1 MPKAS
6 EVAAELRKF
15 ADRLDIEPNTEIVQA
30 NIHFSHSF
38 ASNPKQSFMAL
49 ARLMPRP
56 IVKKDGYNKDILEIS
71 HSSEAVNIA
80 AWVEK
85 VHTCIMV
92 KPAQDAVYECEPL
105 LSDAEL
111 ATVEA

>member
-15 ADRLDIEPNTEIVQA
+15 ADRLDREPDENVVKPYIY
-30 NIHFSHSF
+30 FSHSF
-38 ASNPKQSFMAL
+38 RAKPKESFMAL

-56 IVKKDGYNKDILEIS
+56 IKKSDGYTKEEMKIEYESASLDISASVQKI
-71 HSSEAVNIA
+71 
-80 AWVEK
+80 
-85 VHTCIMV
+85 HTCILV
-92 KPAQDAVYECEPL
+92 EAAREAVYECEPL
-105 LSDAEL
+105 LSEAEL